1 MGELA
6 PEQPT
11 VDRELK
17 LLISGVRMVLCV
29 LAVALVVA
37 ITLMARLPH
46 GPHPYGDGAC
56 RITGNVGECVIP

>member
-6 PEQPT
+6 PELST

-17 LLISGVRMVLCV
+17 LLLSGVRMFLGV

-37 ITLMARLPH
+37 ITLVARLPH
-46 GPHPYGDGAC
+46 GPHPHGDGAC
-56 RITGNVGECVIP
+56 RVTGNVGECVIP